1 MPGGLAMMQAW
12 GWLFVPDG
20 RCVVL
25 IDTEDWWP
33 LLPGGT
39 VEQLADGGD
48 PVATL
53 KREAVEQAQVSCVDP
68 QYLGYVYDDEGAV
81 HGGIDP
87 CARVRMAARVT
98 QIGPAAPDPATG
110 RMLLRLLAPA
120 QQAVELFGWGEQAH
134 LHAAAAERLAIE
146 RWGQRPAPGATVSE
160 IPAAGVVW

>member
-1 MPGGLAMMQAW
+1 MMMQAW

-33 LLPGGT
+33 HLPGGT
-39 VEQLADGGD
+39 VNQHADGGD

-68 QYLGYVYDDEGAV
+68 QYLGYMHDDEGAA
-81 HGGIDP
+81 HEGTDP
-87 CARVRMAARVT
+87 CSRVRMAARVT

-120 QQAVELFGWGEQAH
+120 QQAVELFRWGKQAH
-134 LHAAAAERLAIE
+134 LHATAAEWLAIE
-146 RWGQRPAPGATVSE
+146 RWGLRPAPGATVSE
-160 IPAAGVVW
+160 IPAAGVAW